1 MGGTFGPG
9 HQLRCLTATDDKD
22 KDVTMNRWFDT
33 VKQGVFV
40 SGLGYAGTRGGYF
53 DRVSSSQAY
62 LDDGQTGPSR
72 PKNLFRFTNA
82 GRTSTATGVLRCDD
96 VSGLVF
102 TDANQGLAICDHFY
116 ELASTYL
123 VGTSN
128 GGAMWNRAT
137 SIFERF

>member
-1 MGGTFGPG
+1 MVR
-9 HQLRCLTATDDKD
+9 HRAA
-22 KDVTMNRWFDT
+22 R
-33 VKQGVFV
+33 VFV
-40 SGLGYAGTRGGYF
+40 SGLGYAGTRDGYF